1 MDRSFDDVAA
11 DLSERRQRAAETR
24 SRGDCW
30 SARQRIDYL
39 VDPDSFLEWGRLSHS
54 DVPGF
59 ETRTPADG
67 IIGGIASVSGRQA
80 VVLAIDSGVL
90 AGTEG
95 RVHLRK
101 WHHFHEYAVKHRL
114 PIFHLAE
121 GGGLRIPDGMGSD
134 GISQSMMPID
144 LLRHGRQVPLL
155 TAILGDSFGGPT
167 WTAVSS
173 DFVTQ
178 VEGTTMAAV
187 GPRMLEVATGER
199 INPEDLGGVSVQAV
213 MTGQVD
219 HVAKT
224 ESEALDTLKKVWSYL
239 PAHGGEAPPTTPST
253 DDPHRLLEDVG
264 QLVPL
269 RRQQAYDMRRLVR
282 QIFDQGSVFE
292 VGERFGAALLT
303 SLARLDGQVV
313 GVVANQ
319 PMVQAGAAGPDE
331 ADKATA
337 FICWCD
343 SFHIPLVFL
352 HDIPGFRVGSLA
364 EQKKMPTKIMVWNQA
379 LAWATVPKIS
389 VVVRKS
395 IGAAYSNMAGPQM
408 GSDLVVAW
416 PGAEISFT
424 GPEVGINVVYKK
436 QLEASDNP
444 DQLRQ
449 KFLQQWQFEVS
460 PYPAAGQYWI
470 HDVIDPKTTRRY
482 LVQVFRSLRAA
493 GPIMGKRQLANWP
506 TGF

>member
-1 MDRSFDDVAA
+1 MEGSFEDVAQ
-11 DLSERRQRAAETR
+11 DLAARRERAA
-24 SRGDCW
+24 GGVGA
-30 SARQRIDYL
+30 ARRRIEYL
-39 VDPDSFLEWGRLSHS
+39 VDPGSFLEWGLLSHS
-54 DVPGF
+54 DVPGQ
-59 ETRTPADG
+59 EERTPADG
-67 IIGGIASVSGRQA
+67 IIGGLAAVAGRQA
-80 VVLAIDSGVL
+80 VVVAIDSRVL

-101 WHHFHEYAVKHRL
+101 WHHFHEYAVQHRL
-114 PIFHLAE
+114 PLFHLAE

-134 GISQSMMPID
+134 GISGSMMPLN

-178 VEGTTMAAV
+178 VAGTTMAAV
-187 GPRMLEVATGER
+187 GPRMLEVATGEK
-199 INPEDLGGVSVQAV
+199 IVPEELGGVSIQAAV
-213 MTGQVD
+213 TGQVD
-219 HVAKT
+219 HVARSET
-224 ESEALDTLKKVWSYL
+224 EALDALKRVWSYL
-239 PAHGGEAPPTTPST
+239 PSHGGQAPPVAIPE
-253 DDPHRLLEDVG
+253 DDPDRRIDDVG
-264 QLVPL
+264 QLVPVW
-269 RRQQAYDMRRLVR
+269 RRQAYNMRRLMER
-282 QIFDQGSVFE
+282 IADHGSLFE
-292 VGERFGAALLT
+292 VGERFGPALIT

-319 PMVQAGAAGPDE
+319 PLVQAGAAGPDE

-352 HDIPGFRVGSLA
+352 HDIPGFRVGRMA
-364 EQKKMPTKIMVWNQA
+364 EHKKMPTKIMVWNQA

-424 GPEVGINVVYKK
+424 GSDVGINVVYKK
-436 QLEASDNP
+436 QLEAADDP
-444 DQLRQ
+444 ERLRQ
-449 KFLQQWQFEVS
+449 ELLERWEFEVS
-460 PYPAAGQYWI
+460 PYPAAGKYLV
-470 HDVIDPKTTRRY
+470 HDVIDPAGTRQY
-482 LVQVFRSLRAA
+482 LTRVFRSLRAS